1 MRLLLIGLVTCG
13 FLGVVPECPAAEPV
27 RVIFDTDVG
36 NDVDDALAL
45 GLLHALESRGHCKL
59 LGVTITKN
67 DPLAVEYVDAVN
79 TFYGRPD
86 IPVGSGREA
95 VRTEPSKFLPLA
107 ETRDDGQLRYPHDL
121 REPQALESKQLLR
134 KLLAAEP
141 DGSVVV
147 VQVGFFSNLAGLL
160 DTPADNLSPLTGK
173 ELIQKKV
180 RLLSVMAGAFQ
191 TIEFNNHYCEYNV
204 IKDIPAAQKLAQEWP
219 TPIIWSGFEI
229 GIAAPYPAVSIER
242 DFGYVTHHPL
252 SESYQLYLPTPHER
266 PTWDL
271 TSVLYAVLPDRGFFG
286 TSPAGRTKVEADGFT
301 RFTPDGKGPHRFLTM
316 NAIQE
321 ARVREAFQQLC
332 SEPPQ
337 R

>member
-1 MRLLLIGLVTCG
+1 MRLLLVGLLA
-13 FLGVVPECPAAEPV
+13 LGVTSAVQESRAAEPV

-45 GLLHALESRGHCKL
+45 GLLHALESRGHCRL

-67 DPLAVEYVDAVN
+67 DPLAVRYVDAIN

-86 IPVGSGREA
+86 VPVGSGREA
-95 VRTEPSKFLPLA
+95 VKTEPSKFLPLA
-107 ETRDDGQLRYPHDL
+107 EAMDDGRPRYPHDL
-121 REPQALESKQLLR
+121 QEPQAPESKQLLR
-134 KLLAAEP
+134 RLLAAEP
-141 DGSVVV
+141 DGSVVL

-160 DTPADNLSPLTGK
+160 DTPADSHSPLTGK

-191 TIEFNNHYCEYNV
+191 TIQSNNHYCEYNV
-204 IKDIPAAQKLAQEWP
+204 IKDIPAAQKLALQWP

-242 DFGYVTHHPL
+242 DFGYVKHHPL
-252 SESYQLYLPTPHER
+252 AESYQLYLPTPHER

-286 TSPAGRTKVEADGFT
+286 TSPAGRVTVEADGFT
-301 RFTPDGKGPHRFLTM
+301 RFAPDGKGPHKFLTM
-316 NAIQE
+316 DPVQQ